1 MITSPRVSGVAA
13 AHAPLQSS
21 QGGKGRR
28 LPHEGPE
35 GWRAHACG
43 LVEAACRQYGRE
55 KKGGRVTVLKDG
67 EARGDEIFFQYR
79 SVRGH
84 EDWVSDG
91 LRVPDPRHRG
101 PARQTLQNGHVRVLT
116 TGTQRWQPAA

>member
-43 LVEAACRQYGRE
+43 LVEAACRQYGPE
-55 KKGGRVTVLKDG
+55 KKGGRVPVLKDG
-67 EARGDEIFFQYR
+67 EARGDEIFF
-79 SVRGH
+79 
-84 EDWVSDG
+84 
-91 LRVPDPRHRG
+91 
-101 PARQTLQNGHVRVLT
+101 
-116 TGTQRWQPAA
+116 